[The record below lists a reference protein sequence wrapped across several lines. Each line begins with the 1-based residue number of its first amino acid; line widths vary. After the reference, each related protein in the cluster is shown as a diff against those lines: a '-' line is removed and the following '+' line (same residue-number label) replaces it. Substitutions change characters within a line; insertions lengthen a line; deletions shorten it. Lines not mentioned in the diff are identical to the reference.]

1 VGRGVELRAVYIV
14 SAVRTPIGK
23 FGRSLARLP
32 AVELGAIAVRE
43 ALERAGIEPKQVEFV
58 VMGHVIRAGTGM
70 DTARQAAIRAGIPLE
85 VDAMTVDMVCA
96 SGMAAI
102 ITAAQAIR
110 AGDYDIVVAGGMES
124 MSQAPFII
132 PSTTRWGVRHL
143 IGKRLEVLDAMV
155 YDGLTDVFL
164 GKIMGEEADMVA
176 REHGYTREQLDEVAY
191 ESHRRAAYAW
201 DHGLFKDEVVP
212 VDVTYNGERVYLD
225 RDEGVRPD
233 TSLEKLAK
241 LPPAFGP
248 NGLHTAGTSSQLS
261 DGAAALVLASE
272 DKVRELGL
280 KPQAKIIGY
289 AVGGVETWRFPEAP
303 IHVVR
308 KLLSRLGM
316 SIADF
321 DYFENNEAFAVNNLL
336 FRDLLGVGLDRLNV
350 FGGAIALGHPLGASG
365 ARIVTTLI
373 NVLRRKGGRRGI
385 ASICHGLGGAAAV
398 ALELV

>member
-1 VGRGVELRAVYIV
+1 MRTVYIV

-32 AVELGAIAVRE
+32 AVELGAIAIRE
-43 ALERAGIEPKQVEFV
+43 AVSRAGIEPRDVEFV

-70 DTARQAAIRAGIPLE
+70 NTARQAALKAGVPPT
-85 VDAMTVDMVCA
+85 VDAMNVDMVCA

-102 ITAAQAIR
+102 ITAAQAIQ

-124 MSQAPFII
+124 MSQAPFLL
-132 PSTTRWGVRHL
+132 PAEVRWGLRHL
-143 IGKRLEVLDAMV
+143 ITRRAELLDAMV
-155 YDGLTDVFL
+155 HDGLLDVFT
-164 GKIMGEEADMVA
+164 GKVMGEEADMVA
-176 REHGYTREQLDEVAY
+176 REHGYSREELDMVAY
-191 ESHRRAAYAW
+191 ESHRRAAAAW
-201 DHGLFKDEVVP
+201 EQGAFRDEVVP
-212 VDVTYNGERVYLD
+212 VDVTYDGERVHLE

-233 TSLEKLAK
+233 TTPEKLAK

-248 NGLHTAGTSSQLS
+248 DGLHTAGSSSQLS

-280 KPQAKIIGY
+280 KPLARVLGY
-289 AVGGVETWRFPEAP
+289 AVGALETWRFPEAP
-303 IHVVR
+303 VHVVR
-308 KLLSRLGM
+308 KLLSKLGM
-316 SIADF
+316 GVSDF
-321 DYFENNEAFAVNNLL
+321 DYFENNEAFAVNSLL
-336 FRDLLGVGLDRLNV
+336 FRDLLGVSLDRLNV

-365 ARIVTTLI
+365 ARIVVTLI

-385 ASICHGLGGAAAV
+385 ASICHGLGGAAAL